1 MSRIDPAAPT
11 PWHDHIAAAIVIVL
25 VHALVLVPALVWHAG
40 GRPGPRAAQ
49 AGAPGGGE
57 DDLIVTEFIAIPQ
70 NAAAKQAPATIAPP
84 PQPARAEDPSVPE
97 QVEESAAA
105 RSPADPASAADSATP
120 VDPAAPGSARSGG
133 GSDALDDDLGAR
145 YLAAVRATV
154 LRQWQA
160 RGGGAIPAGCEVVI
174 DQVEGGRAIRAWVM
188 NCNVM
193 PMADRIRLET
203 AVMQAQALPYAG
215 FEPVF
220 QAHLKLA
227 F

>member
-1 MSRIDPAAPT
+1 MNRTDSALST
-11 PWHDHIAAAIVIVL
+11 PWRDRIAAVAIIVL
-25 VHALVLVPALVWHAG
+25 VHALVLVPALVGSSG

-49 AGAPGGGE
+49 EGAPGGGA
-57 DDLIVTEFIAIPQ
+57 DDLIVTEFIAVPQ
-70 NAAAKQAPATIAPP
+70 NAAAKQAPAAIDPP
-84 PQPARAEDPSVPE
+84 PQPDRAEDPPAPE
-97 QVEESAAA
+97 QVEESVAAS
-105 RSPADPASAADSATP
+105 SPADPASATDSATP
-120 VDPAAPGSARSGG
+120 VNPAASGGARSGG
-133 GSDALDDDLGAR
+133 GSDAQDDGLGAR

-160 RGGGAIPAGCEVVI
+160 QGGGAIPAGCEVVI

-193 PMADRIRLET
+193 PMTDRIRLET

-220 QAHLKLA
+220 QTHLKLA